1 LAAGGAAK
9 PAGYK
14 DGLTITANEEIML
27 KSIEA
32 KDTVNE
38 QRKKI
43 HPHKFTLWVAL
54 GSIIMMFAGLTSAY
68 VVKREQPG
76 WTSFT
81 IPKAFWYSTA
91 TILVSSL
98 TIQMA
103 LKAFKER
110 EMKQYRNLLTTTA
123 VLGILFILLQLA
135 GFRQIWNSG
144 ITLRGSGGGQFL
156 YVIAGLHAAHVLG
169 GIIALLIM
177 LAKAFV
183 SKIRS
188 YDSVPI
194 ELMST
199 YWHFVDL
206 LWIYL
211 LVFFM
216 AIK

>member
-1 LAAGGAAK
+1 M
-9 PAGYK
+9 
-14 DGLTITANEEIML
+14 IQSMEV
-27 KSIEA
+27 

-68 VVKREQPG
+68 VVKRDAPG
-76 WTSFT
+76 WTTFS
-81 IPKAFWYSTA
+81 IPRAFWYSTA

-103 LKAFKER
+103 LKAFRDR
-110 EMKQYRNLLTTTA
+110 EMLRYRNLLTTTA
-123 VLGILFILLQLA
+123 ILGIGFVLLQWM
-135 GFRQIWNSG
+135 GFRQIWNTG
-144 ITLRGSGGGQFL
+144 ITFRGSGGGQFL
-156 YVIAGLHAAHVLG
+156 YVIAGLHVVHVLG
-169 GIIALLIM
+169 GIIALLVM
-177 LAKAFV
+177 LARAFV
-183 SKIRS
+183 SKTRS
-188 YDSVPI
+188 YDSVPV

-211 LVFFM
+211 FIFFM
-216 AIK
+216 AIN